1 MKPFSL
7 TLTAATVALAVPFI
21 TTSAAQAAAFD
32 DASLPVF
39 SELTIDGITAKVTKG
54 INLTDD
60 STGSLGAFSDFY
72 YSEGVTTID
81 FNGTPQA
88 VDGQQ
93 NAYTFGD
100 DSMVFTFDKEMG
112 KKGSKVRND
121 VWAPSGANGERNTSD
136 YLSVFNGN
144 ALTID
149 LEDSLNYF
157 GMNWGALSRNN
168 TFEFFQVDG
177 AGSETSL
184 GMFNY
189 DKLFSQSG
197 DSILPTMANHQDE
210 YNGYVHFYANEV
222 GGLFNRIKVSQVS
235 SDGGGFETD
244 NYSFRV
250 SDQSFDF
257 ETGGDA
263 TEVPEP
269 SALIGLGA
277 VVAGLV
283 ASRRKLSAAAA

>member
-1 MKPFSL
+1 MKRLSL
-7 TLTAATVALAVPFI
+7 TLTAATVALAAPFVD
-21 TTSAAQAAAFD
+21 APQAQAAAFN

-39 SELTIDGITAKVTKG
+39 SELTIDTITAKVTKG

-72 YSEGVTTID
+72 YSDGVTTLD
-81 FNGTPQA
+81 FNSAPQA
-88 VDGQQ
+88 VAGQE

-112 KKGSKVRND
+112 KNGSKVRSD
-121 VWAPSGANGERNTSD
+121 RWAPSGANGERNESD
-136 YLSVFNGN
+136 YLSIFPGN

-149 LEDSLNYF
+149 LENSLNYF

-168 TFEFFQVDG
+168 TFEFFQVDDS
-177 AGSETSL
+177 GSETSL

-197 DSILPTMANHQDE
+197 DSVLPTLAEHQNE
-210 YNGYVHFYANEV
+210 YNGYVHFYANDA
-222 GGLFNRIKVSQVS
+222 GGLFNRIRVSQVDR
-235 SDGGGFETD
+235 DGGGFETD

-250 SDQSFDF
+250 SDRSFDF
-257 ETGGDA
+257 ETGQDA
-263 TEVPEP
+263 TDVPEP
-269 SALIGLGA
+269 SVLLGLGA
-277 VVAGLV
+277 VVAGL
-283 ASRRKLSAAAA
+283 AARRRKSLAAM